1 MNIIKL
7 NLFDNFIFLKD
18 DNFFYYRE
26 FIDYFNIDNSLYTK
40 LVLEFE
46 SYYRSILKNTIE
58 LWTK

>member
-58 LWTK
+58 L